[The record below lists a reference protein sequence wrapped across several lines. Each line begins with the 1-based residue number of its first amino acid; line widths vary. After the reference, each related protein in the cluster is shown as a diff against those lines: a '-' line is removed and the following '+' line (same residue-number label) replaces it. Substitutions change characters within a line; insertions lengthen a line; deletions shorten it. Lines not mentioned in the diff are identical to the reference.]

1 MNDKYFTLSES
12 NKMLP
17 ALDAQLKTLQGVK
30 TELEEKYRMYAV
42 YKDKIVRRANEQSEG
57 NEKDPLFGL
66 ELDMEFLQ
74 IQARSMLS
82 QFEQLGVQLKSVE
95 LGLIDFPS
103 QLDGQEILLCWR
115 QGETEITHYHGSH
128 EGFAGRKPLP

>member
-1 MNDKYFTLSES
+1 MNDKYFTLAEA

-57 NEKDPLFGL
+57 SDKDPLFGL

-82 QFEQLGVQLKSVE
+82 QFEQLGVQLKSIE
-95 LGLIDFPS
+95 LGLLDFPS

-115 QGETEITHYHGSH
+115 QGETEITHYHGNH